1 MRTGRRFALG
11 RAGLWP
17 PSATS
22 PGLRRAPPFLSAAK
36 CRSPSSARRSGPPP
50 TALLPG
56 GPPSGVLD
64 SVTAAQ
70 GQVTVRGWAIHPDT
84 ITPIAVHSYIDG
96 SGTPWSRTRRALAL
110 PQPVHRADPHAG
122 WHRDPTHHHHGE
134 VHAWTISGTW
144 GYREYPWQATVADY
158 IYEEAGSTH
167 TLFVPADMAEPAV
180 VLFVIDGAQDYLD
193 DTGEVFFTQTA
204 EVVSDLYTQA
214 LQDRG
219 IPVPAS
225 ILP

>member
-1 MRTGRRFALG
+1 MTALTTPDRPDTSMVPTAELPWAELFDG
-11 RAGLWP
+11 FELQLLRAGE
-17 PSATS
+17 
-22 PGLRRAPPFLSAAK
+22 
-36 CRSPSSARRSGPPP
+36 
-50 TALLPG
+50 
-56 GPPSGVLD
+56 
-64 SVTAAQ
+64 
-70 GQVTVRGWAIHPDT
+70 
-84 ITPIAVHSYIDG
+84 G
-96 SGTPWSRTRRALAL
+96 SGRYTVLTRMRA
-110 PQPVHRADPHAG
+110 G
-122 WHRDPTHHHHGE
+122 IEIPTHHHHGE